1 MATFRIEN
9 ENYIHVHNT
18 NFSMYKP
25 AHANTTKSIQSSFS
39 LSNYT
44 NNQQQLP
51 SKLQYLTDSRVPDG
65 YILTYSENNCGWRS
79 LAFVLLCLFGVR
91 QLLWALYMLGKHS
104 TTKPYMQISDD
115 IFGQVTKRVTNSKG
129 QVNSVCSL
137 VWWREKEK
145 TTLSPWY
152 YS

>member
-1 MATFRIEN
+1 
-9 ENYIHVHNT
+9 
-18 NFSMYKP
+18 MYKP
-25 AHANTTKSIQSSFS
+25 AHANTMMSIQSSSF

-51 SKLQYLTDSRVPDG
+51 FKLQFLTDGKAPDG
-65 YILTYSENNCGWRS
+65 YRLTYSENNSGRRS
-79 LAFVLLCLFGVR
+79 LVFVLLCLFGVR
-91 QLLWALYMLGKHS
+91 QLLWTEPGALYMLGKHS

-115 IFGQVTKRVTNSKG
+115 IFGQVTKHATNSKG

-137 VWWREKEK
+137 VWCREKEK
-145 TTLSPWY
+145 TTISPWH